1 MRLISGLAGLVLLL
15 LTAYSIL
22 RTLVV
27 PRGLTSRLTSGLLR
41 VLRVVLRRLAG
52 RRRGYVHRDRF
63 LAWLAPLT
71 LAGTLAV
78 WVLGELAG
86 YALLVYA
93 ITPLDLP
100 GALREAGAALFTLGV
115 SSNAPARLV
124 AVDFAAA
131 ATGPLI
137 IALQIAYL
145 PSLYA
150 AYNRRET
157 TVTLLQARAGEP
169 AWGPELLA
177 RQSLVGT
184 VPQLRELYRVWEML
198 AVDVGE
204 SHANYPV
211 LVEFRSPQPY
221 RSWVVGLLA
230 VLDAAAMHL
239 ALCPSGA
246 PPEAR
251 LTLRSGF
258 TALRDIAR
266 VQGIPFDPD
275 PRPDGPLLLTYQEFA
290 EGVDW
295 AVRAGFP
302 AERGASQ
309 AWPHFRGWRVNYE
322 AVAYALARRTDAAP
336 VRWSGDREWPE
347 APVAPLRPPHR
358 DPDLAPE
365 PRTGVAPHTA
375 KPHTAAKPHVA
386 TESHP
391 VPEPPPEPDPRCE
404 AVTHHTPTMRDG
416 VPAGLA
422 EPASGRSVSDGG
434 PGT

>member
-1 MRLISGLAGLVLLL
+1 MRLISGLVGLVLLL

-27 PRGLTSRLTSGLLR
+27 PRGLTSRLSGVLLR
-41 VLRVVLRRLAG
+41 VLRAVLRRLAG
-52 RRRGYVHRDRF
+52 KRRGFEHRDRF

-78 WVLGELAG
+78 WVLGEFAG
-86 YALLVYA
+86 YSLLEYAVTALS
-93 ITPLDLP
+93 LP
-100 GALREAGAALFTLGV
+100 AALREAGSALFTLGV
-115 SSNAPARLV
+115 STSAPAREV
-124 AVDFAAA
+124 VVDLAAA

-184 VPQLRELYRVWEML
+184 VPQLRELYQLWEML
-198 AVDVGE
+198 AADVGE

-239 ALCPSGA
+239 ALCPASA

-266 VQGIPFDPD
+266 VLGIPFDPD
-275 PRPDGPLLLTYQEFA
+275 PRPDDPLQLTYPEFVA
-290 EGVDW
+290 GVDW
-295 AVRAGFP
+295 AVRAGFRT
-302 AERGASQ
+302 EVGAPE

-322 AVAYALARRTDAAP
+322 SVAYALARRTDAAP
-336 VRWSGDREWPE
+336 ARWSGERDWPGP
-347 APVAPLRPPHR
+347 PVDPRRPPHR
-358 DPDLAPE
+358 NPETVPAPRPGTSTHHVSAGRE
-365 PRTGVAPHTA
+365 GVPVRGRDAAGVA
-375 KPHTAAKPHVA
+375 
-386 TESHP
+386 
-391 VPEPPPEPDPRCE
+391 
-404 AVTHHTPTMRDG
+404 TP
-416 VPAGLA
+416 
-422 EPASGRSVSDGG
+422 SDGG
-434 PGT
+434 PST